1 MKVQVGNVM
10 NIEGVAEYTTLPK
23 ATIYNRVSN
32 KTIPFHRVGSR
43 TIFLQD
49 EIDQWIKN
57 DGQMN
62 GNLPP
67 INFFNN

>member
-10 NIEGVAEYTTLPK
+10 NIEGVAEYTTLSK
-23 ATIYNRVSN
+23 ATIYNRISN
-32 KTIPFHRVGSR
+32 NTIPHHQIGKR

-49 EIDQWIKN
+49 EINEWIKN
-57 DGQMN
+57 NGEMN